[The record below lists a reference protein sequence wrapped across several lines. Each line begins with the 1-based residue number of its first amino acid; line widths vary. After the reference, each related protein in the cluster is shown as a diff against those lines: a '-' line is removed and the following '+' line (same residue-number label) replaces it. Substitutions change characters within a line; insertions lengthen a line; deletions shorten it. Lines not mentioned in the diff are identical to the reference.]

1 MQVWIFGKSEV
12 GIKKKNFCK
21 TQFEKKNHH
30 CQSTTGHLFKT
41 KLEWRKMK
49 RTKLF
54 EKFSQL

>member
-1 MQVWIFGKSEV
+1 MQVWIFGKSKV
-12 GIKKKNFCK
+12 GVKKKPFAKLNL
-21 TQFEKKNHH
+21 KKIYH